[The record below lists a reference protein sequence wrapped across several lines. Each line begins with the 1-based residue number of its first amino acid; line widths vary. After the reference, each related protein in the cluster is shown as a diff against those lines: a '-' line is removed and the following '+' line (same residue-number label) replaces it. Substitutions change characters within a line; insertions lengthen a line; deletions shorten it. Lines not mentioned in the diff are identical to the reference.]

1 MQKQLQNLEYLTKFH
16 ILSCI
21 ATGGMG
27 EVYLAEQRGCHDFKK
42 TVAIKVIRG
51 DMIFDQET
59 LDMFIGEA
67 RLVADLIHENIVQ
80 VYHFEQV
87 HGNYYLIMEYAQG
100 PTLEKFM
107 ERQKFII
114 KNIPVDMGAFIISRV
129 ARGLAYVHK
138 KRDTEGN
145 RLKIVHRD
153 VSPSNIIITYQGVV
167 KLLDFGIAK
176 AINMKVPNEREV
188 LMGKYPYMSPEQARC
203 EITDFRSDLFSLG
216 LVAYELLTGKKVYE
230 VEDGHNLLQSMQK
243 PIVPPHE
250 INPAIPLALSEIIM
264 KSLSIE
270 ISKRFSSAAEM
281 REKLEHFLYDGGLGP
296 TNERLSQYVKLLF
309 PEAKKGKIG

>member
-1 MQKQLQNLEYLTKFH
+1 MQKQLENLEYNTKFH

-27 EVYLAEQRGCHDFKK
+27 EVYLAEQIGCNGFKK

-51 DMIFDQET
+51 ELVRDQET

-87 HGNYYLIMEYAQG
+87 KGNYYLVMEYAQG

-107 ERQKFII
+107 ERQKFIRQS
-114 KNIPVDMGAFIISRV
+114 IPVDIGAFIISRV

-138 KRDTEGN
+138 KRDIDGN

-153 VSPSNIIITYQGVV
+153 ISPSNIIVTYQGVV
-167 KLLDFGIAK
+167 KVIDFGIAK
-176 AINMKVPNEREV
+176 AMNMKVPNEREV
-188 LMGKYPYMSPEQARC
+188 LMGKYQYMSPEQAHC

-230 VEDGHNLLQSMQK
+230 VDDGHNLIQAMQN
-243 PIVPPHE
+243 PIRLPEE
-250 INPAIPLALSEIIM
+250 INPDIPPALSEIIM

-270 ISKRFSSAAEM
+270 RPRRFSSAVEM
-281 REKLEHFLYDGGLGP
+281 REKLEHFLYDRGLGP
-296 TNERLSQYVKLLF
+296 TNEKLSHYVKLLF
-309 PEAKKGKIG
+309 PEVKKRTNL